1 MMCNLSRKKFQ
12 ILIDSPKDGI
22 DVLNLSRA
30 LLVGFQRNPVKPWIT
45 CALVAFLLSA
55 GVSEAAQC
63 DQWRGSVSTNY
74 PAGIDRRTE
83 WMSDLD
89 DVRDAMVALCNQF
102 GSCHTAC
109 PTALPNACI
118 AYGPVNV
125 TVSWPQVLSAQMSV
139 TFENGSVGGAGVAIE
154 NRTNPLGCKVFVSA
168 EPPQGGQCGSS
179 CNGVGHP
186 IDPSDG
192 ASQPTP
198 APGTT
203 STILYESIRDDGQVI
218 SFSVS
223 GSSIIAPP
231 GINMKLQINGTGFA
245 ITDASDTV
253 ESYAG
258 SGKLLSIAGRSG
270 VVQTMGYD
278 GAGRLSSVTDSFG
291 HSLTLTYDSLGRL
304 STVTR

>member
-89 DVRDAMVALCNQF
+89 DVRDAMLALCNQF

-154 NRTNPLGCKVFVSA
+154 NRANPLGCKVFVSA
-168 EPPQGGQCGSS
+168 EPSQGGQCGSS

-192 ASQPTP
+192 AVYDSV
-198 APGTT
+198 
-203 STILYESIRDDGQVI
+203 EDI
-218 SFSVS
+218 SRSDS
-223 GSSIIAPP
+223 G
-231 GINMKLQINGTGFA
+231 A
-245 ITDASDTV
+245 ITTVVTEAQAVRVRAGGIVSVAAFDAYSP
-253 ESYAG
+253 A
-258 SGKLLSIAGRSG
+258 LLEEIS
-270 VVQTMGYD
+270 
-278 GAGRLSSVTDSFG
+278 
-291 HSLTLTYDSLGRL
+291 
-304 STVTR
+304 